1 MSVHSSDEEKNLV
14 IKMTLGIV
22 RLLVGLGALPPR
34 QPGPSHPQSTDE
46 AKKRKYEQQKAA
58 KQRRK
63 ELIQFA
69 REHGEP
75 DPVFKTG
82 RPRKHTPEEARAVKN
97 AKNAAS
103 RSGYNER
110 IREGLQ
116 KLEAMYD
123 TQNA

>member
-1 MSVHSSDEEKNLV
+1 
-14 IKMTLGIV
+14 MTIRIA
-22 RLLVGLGALPPR
+22 RLLVGIGALPPR
-34 QPGPSHPQSTDE
+34 QPGPSHPKSPED
-46 AKKRKYEQQKAA
+46 AKQRKYEQQKAS

-63 ELIQFA
+63 ELIEFA
-69 REHGEP
+69 REMGEP

-82 RPRKHTPEEARAVKN
+82 RPRKYTPEEAKAVKN

-103 RSGYNER
+103 RSAYNER

-116 KLEAMYD
+116 KLEAMYE